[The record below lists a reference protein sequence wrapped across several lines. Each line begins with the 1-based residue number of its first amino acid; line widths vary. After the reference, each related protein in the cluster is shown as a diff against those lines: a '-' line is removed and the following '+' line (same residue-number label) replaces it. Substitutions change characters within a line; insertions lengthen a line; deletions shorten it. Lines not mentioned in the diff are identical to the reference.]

1 MAMDG
6 NNPGVAVGVIHQ
18 WDIDAE
24 DLRTIC
30 GLSGYAVDVD
40 GYYSRPD
47 IVSCPACLRKLQAGY
62 LDKVAAR
69 YRGATSLEQY
79 GILHRTAQAEAQAQ
93 TEAPKSEPTQVE
105 IAGVVGD
112 PNTLFQPEPPK
123 RPLTEQGLM
132 MLGIQFPEGRQPTH
146 EIERHLG
153 EQAAEY
159 GRFSKE
165 QLIEELIRRDRN
177 AIVKGQEI
185 AEGKTAGKLLR
196 EFVRGIL
203 YQADEADRQVIQNE
217 LHSGR
222 GTIDTILKLMGAEP
236 TPKRD
241 LRLNG
246 GTTLGNI
253 NQAPPDQPE
262 TLEDWQR
269 TTPRA
274 DVAQD
279 IRENASRVQTVNEQ
293 TRGDEEK

>member
-6 NNPGVAVGVIHQ
+6 NNQVGAGVEVVHQ
-18 WDIDAE
+18 WDIDAA

-30 GLSGYAVDVD
+30 GLSGYSVDVD

-62 LDKVAAR
+62 L
-69 YRGATSLEQY
+69 
-79 GILHRTAQAEAQAQ
+79 
-93 TEAPKSEPTQVE
+93 
-105 IAGVVGD
+105 
-112 PNTLFQPEPPK
+112 FQPKPPK

-159 GRFSKE
+159 EQFSKE

-217 LHSGR
+217 LQPGR

-279 IRENASRVQTVNEQ
+279 IRENASRVQPVNSNEQ